1 MKKKSRSHGESNA
14 YTFMFFPEGRGTPFT
29 LRVHR
34 YIIYMTVA
42 SVVVILFGLAI
53 LLYKTGDIALKLQM
67 VQDLKTENARLREHS
82 RDLEISSQKIVGI
95 DSMTAYLRRLAT
107 VADIKEGVSPAPAAV
122 AVAAAAVGRPDPS
135 TAQPSAVRAEGQ
147 AARTGAASE
156 FAVSVPNIMPATG
169 WITKLFSPDKA
180 EAHLGVDIA
189 ATNGTP
195 IRATAMGVVED
206 VRNDKYYGLTV
217 EIRHENGYLTRYG
230 HCSQILASI
239 GDRVNRGQTIALVGS
254 TGRSTA
260 PHVHYEI
267 MKYGKNVDPM
277 DFIGAHKQ

>member
-82 RDLEISSQKIVGI
+82 KDLEISSQKIVGI

-107 VADIKEGVSPAPAAV
+107 VADIKEGVSPSPAAAV
-122 AVAAAAVGRPDPS
+122 AVAPPAAGPPA
-135 TAQPSAVRAEGQ
+135 AQQGAERADGQ
-147 AARTGAASE
+147 VARTGAASE
-156 FAVSVPNIMPATG
+156 FAASVPNIMPATG
-169 WITKLFSPDKA
+169 WITKLFSTDKA

-195 IRATAMGVVED
+195 IRATAVGVVED

-217 EIRHENGYLTRYG
+217 EVRHENGYLTRYG
-230 HCSQILASI
+230 HCSQVLASI
-239 GDRVNRGQTIALVGS
+239 GDRVNRGQTIALVGN

>member
-1 MKKKSRSHGESNA
+1 MKKKSRSHGENNA

-53 LLYKTGDIALKLQM
+53 LLYKTGDIAIRLQL

-82 RDLEISSQKIVGI
+82 KDLEISSQKIVGI
-95 DSMTAYLRRLAT
+95 DSMTAYLRRLAS
-107 VADIKEGVSPAPAAV
+107 VADIKEGVSPSQAA
-122 AVAAAAVGRPDPS
+122 AVAAAASAVGRSDPPPQG
-135 TAQPSAVRAEGQ
+135 ADGQ
-147 AARTGAASE
+147 VARTGASAE
-156 FAVSVPNIMPATG
+156 FAASVPNIMPATG
-169 WITKLFSPDKA
+169 WITKLFSTDKA
-180 EAHLGVDIA
+180 ETHLGVDIA

-195 IRATAMGVVED
+195 IRATAVGVVED

-217 EIRHENGYLTRYG
+217 EVRHEKGYLTRYG
-230 HCSQILASI
+230 HCSQVLASV
-239 GDRVNRGQTIALVGS
+239 GDRVNRGQTIALVGN